1 MGGETTTQVAK
12 GMEAVISALTNSTT
26 GLTASTMFGVV
37 ADLVPFIV
45 MIVPVALGVYFL
57 RKLIKG
63 AGKAK
68 VRILKIDKEK
78 NISRLEIIIHEGK
91 NREVRKTCESVGKKV
106 IALHRAKIAN
116 IDVKN
121 LKIGQWRFLT
131 KEEVK
136 TIVNQ

>member
-1 MGGETTTQVAK
+1 MGAETPVVVN
-12 GMEAVISALTNSTT
+12 GMEAVISALTNSST

-68 VRILKIDKEK
+68 VRM
-78 NISRLEIIIHEGK
+78 
-91 NREVRKTCESVGKKV
+91 
-106 IALHRAKIAN
+106 
-116 IDVKN
+116 
-121 LKIGQWRFLT
+121 
-131 KEEVK
+131 
-136 TIVNQ
+136 

>member
-1 MGGETTTQVAK
+1 MGAETPVVAN
-12 GMEAVISALTNSTT
+12 GMEGVISALTNSST

-68 VRILKIDKEK
+68 VRM
-78 NISRLEIIIHEGK
+78 
-91 NREVRKTCESVGKKV
+91 
-106 IALHRAKIAN
+106 
-116 IDVKN
+116 
-121 LKIGQWRFLT
+121 
-131 KEEVK
+131 
-136 TIVNQ
+136 

>member
-12 GMEAVISALTNSTT
+12 GMESVISALTNSST

-57 RKLIKG
+57 RKLVKG

-68 VRILKIDKEK
+68 VRM
-78 NISRLEIIIHEGK
+78 
-91 NREVRKTCESVGKKV
+91 
-106 IALHRAKIAN
+106 
-116 IDVKN
+116 
-121 LKIGQWRFLT
+121 
-131 KEEVK
+131 
-136 TIVNQ
+136 